1 MNKPTL
7 KKSNNSQHQH
17 NDTVYFS
24 SMGMIDVFLVVPLL
38 WGAYKGFKK
47 GLIVEVFS
55 LVALVLG
62 IIAAVYFPQFA
73 QKSITTTF
81 QLETGIIPILA
92 FITTFLTVVV
102 IVSLLGKMIE
112 KMIDVLSLSFFNKL
126 GGLAFGIIKTA
137 LILSVLLF
145 LFEGVNRKF
154 EFIGDDKKQNSLLY
168 KPLVGFSSMMLPIL
182 TDGEWLD
189 DFIKQKER
197 VEKRLDAYLINQ

>member
-81 QLETGIIPILA
+81 QL
-92 FITTFLTVVV
+92 
-102 IVSLLGKMIE
+102 
-112 KMIDVLSLSFFNKL
+112 
-126 GGLAFGIIKTA
+126 
-137 LILSVLLF
+137 
-145 LFEGVNRKF
+145 
-154 EFIGDDKKQNSLLY
+154 
-168 KPLVGFSSMMLPIL
+168 
-182 TDGEWLD
+182 
-189 DFIKQKER
+189 
-197 VEKRLDAYLINQ
+197 